1 MSKKIIAL
9 MMVGMLALVVFV
21 GCNSDDT
28 STPAAPTTT
37 AAAATTAAGETPA
50 TTTAEVAAPAEFSYP
65 MDFDGTLTWWKPME
79 NNWATFLT
87 NFGETG
93 HSRALIEATGI
104 DIEWIHPPL
113 GQHNENFS
121 LMVVSGDF
129 PDIIQWNWNTNF
141 PGGPGAAISDRVILE
156 LNDAIAQWAP
166 NYQALLARYPGLYQQ
181 VVTDEGQ
188 HFTFPFLRIDDI
200 LKVTTGPVVRAD
212 WLEELG
218 LEPPE
223 TIDEWEYML
232 TRFRDDMGATTGW
245 TGQAG
250 QGDPNGLLN
259 MFLPAFGIRTG
270 FFNQGGQI
278 EYGFTDP
285 AFRDFLELM
294 ARWYADGLIDP
305 NIFSTSR
312 AEMDA
317 AILTGTSGAVIG
329 PGGGAVGP
337 WLHAAW
343 SNDPGTSFD
352 LVPTRFPSFERGVYV
367 SHGPGSWDFAL
378 GSHGHAAISA
388 ASSNVE
394 VATRLL
400 DFAFSEEGYL
410 LYNYGVYGHTWTWV
424 NGVPTYTDHILNHP
438 EGRSFAQALSYYAR
452 AAMNGPFRQSGLY
465 LYQFY
470 ELDQQKEALVQWG
483 RLNDS
488 TATML
493 PPVSFT
499 IEESNR
505 VAARMADIDTFRREG
520 ISRFITG
527 TDPINDD
534 TWNHFVNT
542 LNNFGVPELIEIHQA
557 AMDRFNAR

>member
-1 MSKKIIAL
+1 MSKKILVL
-9 MMVGMLALVVFV
+9 MLVGVLALLIFTA
-21 GCNSDDT
+21 CRDNDD
-28 STPAAPTTT
+28 TPAATAPPTTVAQT
-37 AAAATTAAGETPA
+37 QPGETAPPTTEPA
-50 TTTAEVAAPAEFSYP
+50 GPAEFSYP
-65 MDFDGTLTWWKPME
+65 MDFSGTLQWWKPME

-93 HSRALIEATGI
+93 HARALVEATGI

-113 GQHNENFS
+113 SQHNENFS
-121 LMVVSGDF
+121 LMVVAGNL

-141 PGGPGAAISDRVILE
+141 PGGATAAIADRVIIE
-156 LNDAIAQWAP
+156 LNDAIEQWAP
-166 NYQALLARYPGLYQQ
+166 NYQALLQRQPQLLQQ

-188 HFTFPFLRIDDI
+188 HFAFPFLRIDPI

-218 LEPPE
+218 LDAPE
-223 TIDEWEYML
+223 TLDEWEYML
-232 TRFRDDMGATTGW
+232 TRFRDDMGATQGW

-278 EYGFTDP
+278 AYGFTDP

-294 ARWYADGLIDP
+294 ARWYDEGLIDP
-305 NIFSTSR
+305 NIFSTTR
-312 AEMDA
+312 AEMDT
-317 AILTGTSGAVIG
+317 AILTGASGAVIG

-343 SNDPGTSFD
+343 NNEPGTSFD
-352 LVPTRFPSFERGVYV
+352 LVATRFPSFERGTYV
-367 SHGPGSWDFAL
+367 AHGPGSWDFAL
-378 GSHGHAAISA
+378 GSHGHAGIST
-388 ASSNVE
+388 SSRNVE
-394 VATRLL
+394 AATRLL

-410 LYNYGVYGHTWTWV
+410 LYNFGIYGHTWTWV
-424 NGVPTYTDHILNHP
+424 DGMPTYTEHIMNHP

-452 AAMNGPFRQSGLY
+452 AAMNGPFEQSGPY
-465 LYQFY
+465 LLQFY

-488 TATML
+488 TSTML

-499 IEESNR
+499 VEESQR
-505 VAARMADIDTFRREG
+505 VSARMADIDTFRREG
-520 ISRFITG
+520 IARFITG
-527 TDPINDD
+527 TDPITDE
-534 TWNHFVNT
+534 TWNNFVNT
-542 LNNFGVPELIEIHQA
+542 LNSFGVPELVDIH
-557 AMDRFNAR
+557 